1 MEALIV
7 GFILIGIL
15 VYNNTID
22 KTKFLIDNE
31 KYLQIFR
38 EEDYTFLIY
47 AKYGEDVD
55 ADQLYMKRITYAL
68 ITFFI
73 MLAFTVAGGDSASVV
88 NSQFFLNFVLSSV
101 IAILIFKVPYMQLKS
116 FYKAHLHEID
126 IMLPYYLKSL
136 EILIQHYTVPVALG
150 KSIDDAPDIFKPGLR
165 ELIDKINSG
174 DSSIDPYMEFANT
187 YPVRDSM
194 RMMRLLY
201 RLGIGAQENKQERLM
216 MFSRTVSSLQN
227 KARETKYKERLGHM
241 ESQTM
246 VMLVV
251 TGVGVMLIIL
261 ISMMMFLHIKHNQK
275 L

>member
-1 MEALIV
+1 MEILIV
-7 GFILIGIL
+7 AAIILFVL

-22 KTKFLIDNE
+22 KNKFFADNE
-31 KYLQIFR
+31 KLFEIFR
-38 EEDYTFLIY
+38 EEDYSFLVA
-47 AKYGEDVD
+47 AKYGEGVD
-55 ADQLYMKRITYAL
+55 ADVLYSKRVSYA
-68 ITFFI
+68 IVTFFI
-73 MLAFTVAGGDSASVV
+73 VFVFAISGSGSDGLMS
-88 NSQFFLNFVLSSV
+88 SQFFINLVLALV
-101 IAILIFKVPYMQLKS
+101 VAVVIFKSYYTQLKS
-116 FYKAHLHEID
+116 YYKKHLHEID

-150 KSIDDAPDIFKPGLR
+150 KSIEDAPEIFRPGLR
-165 ELIDKINSG
+165 KLIDRINSG

-201 RLGIGAQENKQERLM
+201 RLGLGSQEKKQERLM
-216 MFSRTVSSLQN
+216 MFSKTVSSLQN
-227 KARETKYKERLGHM
+227 KARETKYKERLQYM

-261 ISMMMFLHIKHNQK
+261 IAMMMMFNM
-275 L
+275 